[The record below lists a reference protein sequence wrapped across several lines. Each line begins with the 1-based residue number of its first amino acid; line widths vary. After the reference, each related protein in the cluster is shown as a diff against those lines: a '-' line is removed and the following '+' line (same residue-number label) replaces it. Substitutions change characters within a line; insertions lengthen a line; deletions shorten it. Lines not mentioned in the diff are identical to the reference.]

1 MADNYPGLFD
11 GAAGAEALVVNF
23 TASEA
28 IEIGACV
35 GTAAAGTGELQARVQ
50 PISTLGAHSVGVV
63 VGGDA
68 NGIWSDGTVANDGDA
83 ASAAGETVKVCV
95 FGRCKIRVNGS
106 TGGANSAIAIGDPI
120 TASATDEIA
129 QKPAAGNFVIARAL
143 QATSAA
149 SDAILCFVTN
159 EGATHATAT

>member
-1 MADNYPGLFD
+1 MADLYPGLFD
-11 GAAGAEALVVNF
+11 GGAGAEAIIVNF

-35 GTAAAGTGELQARVQ
+35 GTAAAATGELQARVQ
-50 PISTLGAHSVGVV
+50 PISTLGAHSVGVA

-68 NGIWSDGTVANDGDA
+68 NGIWVDGTVANDGNA
-83 ASAAGETVKVCV
+83 ADAAGEVVKVCV
-95 FGRCKIRVNGS
+95 FGRCKIRVNGDA
-106 TGGANSAIAIGDPI
+106 GGANSEIAIGDPL

-143 QATSAA
+143 QATTAA

-159 EGATHATAT
+159 EGATHVVAP